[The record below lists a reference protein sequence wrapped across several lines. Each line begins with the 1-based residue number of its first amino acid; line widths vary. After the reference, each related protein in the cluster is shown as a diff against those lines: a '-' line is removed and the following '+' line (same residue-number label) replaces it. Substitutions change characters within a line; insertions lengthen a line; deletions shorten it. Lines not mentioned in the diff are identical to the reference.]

1 MRCSIIIPT
10 FNRKDMLRACLAAVT
25 RQDWRDYEVIV
36 VDDASTDGTREMVHH
51 EFARVLYLRQDV
63 NGGQI
68 RARNHA
74 IGVAGGA
81 LLAFT
86 DDDCV
91 PPADWLR
98 CHVHCYSDPRVGA
111 AGGPQVPRRPSFY
124 DKFFIAHF
132 PEEYRGQQRIERITG
147 WERLVTGNMSV
158 TRAVFER
165 VGLFDERFL
174 SGSDADLVRRICRA
188 GYVVINDSALGVEH
202 HKTYTLSSFLSERF
216 RKASGSLMTDVKEG
230 TLQVRRFLPLPNPA
244 VTWSAWCSF
253 RETFGGGGRTLVA
266 FWALA
271 LANRLAEVS
280 GRAYYYWTLGLAY
293 RVLDNTRSH
302 GARNR

>member
-1 MRCSIIIPT
+1 MRCSIIVPT
-10 FNRKDMLRACLAAVT
+10 FNRAATLSACLASVI
-25 RQDWRDYEVIV
+25 RQDYSDYETIV
-36 VDDASTDGTREMVHH
+36 VDDASTDGTAEMVQR
-51 EFARVLYLRQDV
+51 EFPQVRYLRQAA

-68 RARNHA
+68 LARNRA
-74 IGVAGGA
+74 IGVAGGDV
-81 LLAFT
+81 LMFT

-91 PPADWLR
+91 PPPGWLR
-98 CHVHCYSDPRVGA
+98 AHARHYSDARVGA
-111 AGGPQVPRRPSFY
+111 VGGPQVPRRPSFY
-124 DKFFIAHF
+124 DKFFMAHY
-132 PEEYRGQQRIERITG
+132 PEEYHGQQRIERITG

-158 TRAVFER
+158 PRAVFER

-202 HKTYTLSSFLSERF
+202 RKTYTLSSFLSERF

-230 TLQVRRFLPLPNPA
+230 LLQPRRFLPLPNPV

-253 RETFGGGGRTLVA
+253 RETFGGGACTLAA

-280 GRAYYYWTLGLAY
+280 GRAYYYWTLGRSY
-293 RVLDNTRSH
+293 RVGDSM
-302 GARNR
+302 